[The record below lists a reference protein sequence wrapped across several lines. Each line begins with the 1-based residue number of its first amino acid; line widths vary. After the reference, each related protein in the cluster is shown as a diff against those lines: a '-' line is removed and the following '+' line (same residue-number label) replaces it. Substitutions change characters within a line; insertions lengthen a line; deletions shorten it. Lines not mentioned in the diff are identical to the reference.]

1 MTAEQPR
8 ADIAAQ
14 PRADIAAQQRADIAA
29 QQRADNSR
37 PATVTTFGHGVAT
50 STPDRMQVSISIETR
65 AEAVATAYGRA
76 GERTA
81 AVTDTLR
88 ADGVAASDIAT
99 TGLSVRTE
107 TTWTENEG
115 TRITGYVATT
125 SLTVNLRIPTD
136 PAATNAAA
144 AADPASADPATTDP
158 ATVIARAVEA
168 GGDDVRLGGLN
179 LTVAD
184 RADLLIRAREAAWDD
199 ALDRARRYAARAERA
214 LGPVLEITENASAT
228 PEPRGDIRFVAARSA
243 APGAPVPVEYG
254 EHEVTADLR
263 ATWQLS

>member
-1 MTAEQPR
+1 MTAE
-8 ADIAAQ
+8 
-14 PRADIAAQQRADIAA
+14 QQRADISG
-29 QQRADNSR
+29 QQRADISR

-50 STPDRMQVSISIETR
+50 ATPDRMQVSISIETR
-65 AEAVATAYGRA
+65 AEAVAAAYGRA

-81 AVTDTLR
+81 AVTGALR

-125 SLTVNLRIPTD
+125 SLTVNLRIPAD
-136 PAATNAAA
+136 PAAADAASDPA
-144 AADPASADPATTDP
+144 AADPAA
-158 ATVIARAVEA
+158 VIARAVEA

-199 ALDRARRYAARAERA
+199 ALDRARRYAVRAERA
-214 LGPVLEITENASAT
+214 LGPVLEITENAAAT

>member
-1 MTAEQPR
+1 MTAEQQR
-8 ADIAAQ
+8 ADTSE
-14 PRADIAAQQRADIAA
+14 QQRADI
-29 QQRADNSR
+29 SR

-50 STPDRMQVSISIETR
+50 ATPDRMQVSISIETR
-65 AEAVATAYGRA
+65 AEAVAAAYGRA

-81 AVTDTLR
+81 AVTDALR

-125 SLTVNLRIPTD
+125 SLTVNLRIPAD
-136 PAATNAAA
+136 PAAADGATASDHG
-144 AADPASADPATTDP
+144 AADPAA
-158 ATVIARAVEA
+158 VIARAVAA

>member
-1 MTAEQPR
+1 
-8 ADIAAQ
+8 
-14 PRADIAAQQRADIAA
+14 
-29 QQRADNSR
+29 
-37 PATVTTFGHGVAT
+37 
-50 STPDRMQVSISIETR
+50 
-65 AEAVATAYGRA
+65 
-76 GERTA
+76 
-81 AVTDTLR
+81 
-88 ADGVAASDIAT
+88 
-99 TGLSVRTE
+99 VRTE

-125 SLTVNLRIPTD
+125 SLTVNLRIPAD
-136 PAATNAAA
+136 PAAADGATASDHA
-144 AADPASADPATTDP
+144 AADPAA
-158 ATVIARAVEA
+158 VIARAVEA

-263 ATWQLS
+263 ATWQLN

>member
-1 MTAEQPR
+1 MTVE
-8 ADIAAQ
+8 
-14 PRADIAAQQRADIAA
+14 QQRADSSAR
-29 QQRADNSR
+29 QRH
-37 PATVTTFGHGVAT
+37 ATVTTFGHGVAT
-50 STPDRMQVSISIETR
+50 ATPDRIQVSISIETR
-65 AEAVATAYGRA
+65 AEAVALAYGRA
-76 GERTA
+76 GEHTA
-81 AVTDTLR
+81 AVTGALR
-88 ADGVAASDIAT
+88 ADGVAASDIST

-125 SLTVNLRIPTD
+125 SLTVSLRIPGAPTGSTADLGTTGRPETTTPAD
-136 PAATNAAA
+136 PAA
-144 AADPASADPATTDP
+144 
-158 ATVIARAVEA
+158 VIARAVEA

-199 ALDRARRYAARAERA
+199 ALDRARRYAARAGRS
-214 LGPVLEITENASAT
+214 LGSVLEITENAAGT

-263 ATWQLS
+263 ATWHLA

>member
-1 MTAEQPR
+1 MTAE
-8 ADIAAQ
+8 
-14 PRADIAAQQRADIAA
+14 QQRADISG
-29 QQRADNSR
+29 QQRADISR

-50 STPDRMQVSISIETR
+50 ATPDRMQVSISIETR
-65 AEAVATAYGRA
+65 AEAVAAAYGRA

-81 AVTDTLR
+81 AVTGALR

-125 SLTVNLRIPTD
+125 SLTVNLRIPAD
-136 PAATNAAA
+136 PAAADSAADPA
-144 AADPASADPATTDP
+144 AADPAA
-158 ATVIARAVEA
+158 VIARAVEA

-214 LGPVLEITENASAT
+214 LGPVLEITENAAAT

>member
-1 MTAEQPR
+1 MTVE
-8 ADIAAQ
+8 
-14 PRADIAAQQRADIAA
+14 QQRADSSAR
-29 QQRADNSR
+29 QRH
-37 PATVTTFGHGVAT
+37 ATVTTFGHGVAT
-50 STPDRMQVSISIETR
+50 ATPDRMQVSISIETR
-65 AEAVATAYGRA
+65 AEAVAVAYGRA

-81 AVTDTLR
+81 AVTGALR

-107 TTWTENEG
+107 TIWTENEG

-125 SLTVNLRIPTD
+125 SLTVNLHIPGAPTADLGTANTARSDATAPAD
-136 PAATNAAA
+136 PAA
-144 AADPASADPATTDP
+144 
-158 ATVIARAVEA
+158 VIARAVEA

-179 LTVAD
+179 LAVAD

-199 ALDRARRYAARAERA
+199 ALDRARRYAARAGRS
-214 LGPVLEITENASAT
+214 LGSVLEITENAAGT

-263 ATWQLS
+263 ATWHLA

>member
-1 MTAEQPR
+1 MTAEQ
-8 ADIAAQ
+8 
-14 PRADIAAQQRADIAA
+14 QRADSSAR
-29 QQRADNSR
+29 QRHAI
-37 PATVTTFGHGVAT
+37 VTTFGHGVAT
-50 STPDRMQVSISIETR
+50 ATPDRMQVSISIETR
-65 AEAVATAYGRA
+65 AEAVAVAYGRA

-81 AVTDTLR
+81 AVTAALR

-125 SLTVNLRIPTD
+125 SLTVSLRIPGAPTASAADLGTATTARPDAPAPAD
-136 PAATNAAA
+136 PAA
-144 AADPASADPATTDP
+144 
-158 ATVIARAVEA
+158 VIARAVEA

-179 LTVAD
+179 LAVAD

-199 ALDRARRYAARAERA
+199 ALDRARRYAARAGRS
-214 LGPVLEITENASAT
+214 LGSVLEITENAERT

-263 ATWQLS
+263 ATWHLA

>member
-1 MTAEQPR
+1 MTAEQQR
-8 ADIAAQ
+8 ADIS
-14 PRADIAAQQRADIAA
+14 AQQRADI
-29 QQRADNSR
+29 SR

-50 STPDRMQVSISIETR
+50 ATPDRMQVSISIETR
-65 AEAVATAYGRA
+65 AEAVAAAYGRA

-81 AVTDTLR
+81 AVTDALR

-125 SLTVNLRIPTD
+125 SLTVNLRIPSD
-136 PAATNAAA
+136 PAAADA
-144 AADPASADPATTDP
+144 AADPAAADPA
-158 ATVIARAVEA
+158 AVIARAVEA

-214 LGPVLEITENASAT
+214 LGPVLEITENASAA